1 MADVS
6 RPRISFQPFLGCF
19 RQFHRIRHIIL
30 FRRVHRK
37 LLEEQ
42 HHVVSPFAKSRH
54 LDGNRVQAIEQVLT
68 ETAVADGLRH
78 VDIGSRHDAHV
89 CLAHVARTDPDVFA
103 RLQHTQQACLRGQG
117 QLSHLIEK
125 QRTSVGRPE
134 IAFALSYRPG
144 KSSFLMTEQFGIY
157 RSLRNGTAIHGKV
170 FLRLSQAVVV
180 DNTGNDFL
188 SHTALSGDQ
197 YG

>member
-1 MADVS
+1 MRTSVLRTSLEPTRMYSPVS
-6 RPRISFQPFLGCF
+6 STRNKR
-19 RQFHRIRHIIL
+19 
-30 FRRVHRK
+30 
-37 LLEEQ
+37 
-42 HHVVSPFAKSRH
+42 A
-54 LDGNRVQAIEQVLT
+54 
-68 ETAVADGLRH
+68 
-78 VDIGSRHDAHV
+78 
-89 CLAHVARTDPDVFA
+89 
-103 RLQHTQQACLRGQG
+103 LRGQG